1 MTKVLL
7 IGATGMAGQEIY
19 QAATKAG
26 LAVTAQVRH
35 ADKARELFG
44 TGVTVLEQDA
54 LTLSKDELANF
65 DVVVNAFSTSPAEAD
80 NHQKLAEHLVH
91 RLGGDQRL
99 LVILG
104 AGSLLDGADD
114 HLVVDDIKRPPGP
127 TLGSPS
133 PRGKKRSSTTC
144 GPYPGLTGL
153 ASRRPTP
160 SNRDRRAT
168 RCSSAT
174 TTCLETTPGN
184 PIPPPARWPRQWSQ
198 RSSTRPTT
206 ANASRLLTAN

>member
-91 RLGGDQRL
+91 RLGGGQRL

-114 HLVVDDIKRPPGP
+114 HLLRNDAGE
-127 TLGSPS
+127 S
-133 PRGKKRSSTTC
+133 
-144 GPYPGLTGL
+144 Y
-153 ASRRPTP
+153 
-160 SNRDRRAT
+160 
-168 RCSSAT
+168 
-174 TTCLETTPGN
+174 
-184 PIPPPARWPRQWSQ
+184 
-198 RSSTRPTT
+198 TT
-206 ANASRLLTAN
+206 AGTMAKAMVAEILHPAHHRERFTVANG

>member
-7 IGATGMAGQEIY
+7 IGATGMASQEIY

-35 ADKARELFG
+35 ADKVRELFG

-114 HLVVDDIKRPPGP
+114 HLVVDDIKKAPGADAWIAIP
-127 TLGSPS
+127 EGQKKELDYLRTVSGIDWVGISPS
-133 PRGKKRSSTTC
+133 YTFKP
-144 GPYPGLTGL
+144 GL
-153 ASRRPTP
+153 AS
-160 SNRDRRAT
+160 DQM
-168 RCSSAT
+168 
-174 TTCLETTPGN
+174 LVGN
-184 PIPPPARWPRQWSQ
+184 DHLLRNDAGESY
-198 RSSTRPTT
+198 TT
-206 ANASRLLTAN
+206 AGTMAKAMVAEILHPAHHRECFTVANS

>member
-114 HLVVDDIKRPPGP
+114 HLVVDDIKKIPGSDAWIAIP
-127 TLGSPS
+127 EGQ
-133 PRGKKRSSTTC
+133 KKELDYLLRNDAGES
-144 GPYPGLTGL
+144 Y
-153 ASRRPTP
+153 
-160 SNRDRRAT
+160 
-168 RCSSAT
+168 
-174 TTCLETTPGN
+174 
-184 PIPPPARWPRQWSQ
+184 
-198 RSSTRPTT
+198 TT
-206 ANASRLLTAN
+206 AGTMAKAMVAEILHPAHHRECFTVANS

>member
-26 LAVTAQVRH
+26 LAVTTQVRH

-65 DVVVNAFSTSPAEAD
+65 DVVVNALSTSPAEAD

-91 RLGGDQRL
+91 RLGGD
-99 LVILG
+99 
-104 AGSLLDGADD
+104 
-114 HLVVDDIKRPPGP
+114 
-127 TLGSPS
+127 
-133 PRGKKRSSTTC
+133 
-144 GPYPGLTGL
+144 
-153 ASRRPTP
+153 
-160 SNRDRRAT
+160 
-168 RCSSAT
+168 
-174 TTCLETTPGN
+174 
-184 PIPPPARWPRQWSQ
+184 
-198 RSSTRPTT
+198 
-206 ANASRLLTAN
+206 

>member
-114 HLVVDDIKRPPGP
+114 HLVVDDFKKAPGP

-133 PRGKKRSSTTC
+133 PRGKKELDYLRTVSGIDWVGISPSYTFK
-144 GPYPGLTGL
+144 PGL
-153 ASRRPTP
+153 AS
-160 SNRDRRAT
+160 DQM
-168 RCSSAT
+168 
-174 TTCLETTPGN
+174 LVGN
-184 PIPPPARWPRQWSQ
+184 DHLLRNDAGESY
-198 RSSTRPTT
+198 TT
-206 ANASRLLTAN
+206 AGTIAKAMVAEILHPAHHRECFTVANS

>member
-1 MTKVLL
+1 MILMTKVLL

-35 ADKARELFG
+35 ANKARELFG

-114 HLVVDDIKRPPGP
+114 HLVVDDIKKAPGP

-133 PRGKKRSSTTC
+133 PRGKKGARL
-144 GPYPGLTGL
+144 P
-153 ASRRPTP
+153 ADRI
-160 SNRDRRAT
+160 RD
-168 RCSSAT
+168 
-174 TTCLETTPGN
+174 
-184 PIPPPARWPRQWSQ
+184 
-198 RSSTRPTT
+198 
-206 ANASRLLTAN
+206 

>member
-1 MTKVLL
+1 M
-7 IGATGMAGQEIY
+7 
-19 QAATKAG
+19 
-26 LAVTAQVRH
+26 
-35 ADKARELFG
+35 
-44 TGVTVLEQDA
+44 
-54 LTLSKDELANF
+54 
-65 DVVVNAFSTSPAEAD
+65 VVNAFSTSPAEAD

-114 HLVVDDIKRPPGP
+114 HLVVDDIKKAPGADAWIAIPEGQKKELDYLRTVSGIDWVGISPSYTFKPGP
-127 TLGSPS
+127 
-133 PRGKKRSSTTC
+133 
-144 GPYPGLTGL
+144 
-153 ASRRPTP
+153 
-160 SNRDRRAT
+160 
-168 RCSSAT
+168 AT

-184 PIPPPARWPRQWSQ
+184 PIPPPARWPRQWSY